1 MPDYD
6 PNISAL
12 EKLERIQLSL
22 ADFNEQVDAFT
33 GSNRNDR
40 VYKGLDEQAVKLM
53 MCCDEL
59 VDVSADIK
67 EKRKEMIRNVQIVL
81 AKLESKVPPTPSI
94 EENSNPT
101 QLETSELL
109 SSNDQAKTIDSAS
122 TSSNKTEDHQLFTKQ
137 PTC

>member
-1 MPDYD
+1 MT
-6 PNISAL
+6 N
-12 EKLERIQLSL
+12 
-22 ADFNEQVDAFT
+22 FNEQVDAFN

-67 EKRKEMIRNVQIVL
+67 EKRKEMIRNVQTVL
-81 AKLESKVPPTPSI
+81 AKLESKVPATPSI
-94 EENSNPT
+94 EENSNAVE
-101 QLETSELL
+101 LETSEIL

-122 TSSNKTEDHQLFTKQ
+122 TSSNKTGDDQLFTKQ
-137 PTC
+137 PAC